1 MNEKFAG
8 IDVSNHAF
16 DFNVNGNDKVEHFNN
31 DVKDIK
37 KCSKAVVKLAPALV
51 VIEATGGYEMNLA
64 MALQQAGL
72 AVSVINPARIR
83 NFAKAAGIL
92 AKTDDIDARAI
103 SFFASALKPPTT
115 AMITESTRKI
125 KSLVARRGQ
134 LIRMRTAEMNRQ
146 GHAVDKFVDKS
157 LKATIKLLDK
167 QIESIDKEIK
177 GCINNDPEMNT
188 KANIA
193 ESMPGI
199 GEVTAS
205 MLVTELPEL
214 GSLTRRQIASLAGLA
229 PIARDS
235 GTFKGKRMTGGG
247 RGDVRAKLFMPTL
260 VAIQYNPAIRGFYQR
275 LVKAGKT
282 KMTAVTACMRKMLT
296 ILNVMVA
303 RKEYWKSELYA

>member
-8 IDVSNHAF
+8 IDVSKHAF
-16 DFNVNGNDKVEHFNN
+16 DLNVNGNGKVEHFNN

-37 KCSKAVVKLAPALV
+37 KCSKALVKLAPALV
-51 VIEATGGYEMNLA
+51 VIEATGGYETNLA

-83 NFAKAAGIL
+83 NFAKAAGVL
-92 AKTDDIDARAI
+92 AKTDDIDAKAI

-115 AMITESTRKI
+115 AMITESTRKT

-177 GCINNDPEMNT
+177 DCINNDPEMNT
-188 KANIA
+188 KADIA

-247 RGDVRAKLFMPTL
+247 RGDVRAKLYMPTL
-260 VAIQYNPAIRGFYQR
+260 VAIQYNPAIREFYQR
-275 LVKAGKT
+275 LLKAGKT

>member
-1 MNEKFAG
+1 MNEKFVG
-8 IDVSNHAF
+8 IDVSKFAF
-16 DFNVNGNDKVEHFNN
+16 DLNVNGSDKVEHFKN

-37 KCSKAVVKLAPALV
+37 KCSKALVKLAPALV

-92 AKTDDIDARAI
+92 AKTDNIDARAI

-115 AMITESTRKI
+115 AMITESTRKV

-134 LIRMRTAEMNRQ
+134 LIRMRTAELNRQ

-177 GCINNDPEMNT
+177 GCISNDPEMNT
-188 KANIA
+188 KADIV
-193 ESMPGI
+193 ESVPGI
-199 GEVTAS
+199 GEVTAT

-214 GSLTRRQIASLAGLA
+214 GLLTRRQIASLVGLA

-247 RGDVRAKLFMPTL
+247 RGDVRAKLYMPTL

-275 LVKAGKT
+275 LLKAGKT

-296 ILNVMVA
+296 ILNAMVA
-303 RKEYWKSELYA
+303 KKEYWNSELYA

>member
-1 MNEKFAG
+1 MNEKFVG
-8 IDVSNHAF
+8 IDVSKYAF
-16 DFNVNGNDKVEHFNN
+16 DPNVNGNDKIEHFNN

-37 KCSKAVVKLAPALV
+37 KCSKALVKLAPALV

-92 AKTDDIDARAI
+92 AKTDDIDAKAI

-199 GEVTAS
+199 GE
-205 MLVTELPEL
+205 
-214 GSLTRRQIASLAGLA
+214 GRQIASLAGLA

-247 RGDVRAKLFMPTL
+247 RGDVRSKLYMPTL
-260 VAIQYNPAIRGFYQR
+260 VAIQYNPAIREFYQR
-275 LVKAGKT
+275 LLKAGKT

-303 RKEYWKSELYA
+303 RKEYWKSEFYA

>member
-8 IDVSNHAF
+8 IDVSKYAF
-16 DFNVNGNDKVEHFNN
+16 DLNVNGNDKVEHFNN

-37 KCSKAVVKLAPALV
+37 KCSKALVKLAPALV

-83 NFAKAAGIL
+83 NFAKAAGVL
-92 AKTDDIDARAI
+92 AKTDDIDAKAI

-177 GCINNDPEMNT
+177 DCINNDPEMNT

-247 RGDVRAKLFMPTL
+247 RSDVRAKLYMPTL
-260 VAIQYNPAIRGFYQR
+260 VAIQYNPAIREFYQR

-303 RKEYWKSELYA
+303 KKEYWKSELYA